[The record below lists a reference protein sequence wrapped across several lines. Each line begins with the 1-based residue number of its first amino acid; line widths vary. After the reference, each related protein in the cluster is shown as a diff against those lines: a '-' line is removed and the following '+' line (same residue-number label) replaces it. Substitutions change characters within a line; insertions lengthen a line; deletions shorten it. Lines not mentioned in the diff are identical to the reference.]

1 MRTITLAVLVAAILG
16 FAAGW
21 FARAR
26 YYPTAEERTERALEK
41 FKEGLRELGGR

>member
-1 MRTITLAVLVAAILG
+1 MRTILLVVVLAAGAG

-26 YYPTAEERTERALEK
+26 YYPTAEERTERAMEK